1 MYIGDYSGKQ
11 CKFWDSNIAEMN
23 NNIKGNSQNHNNRFF
38 RFPYLSYSA
47 YGKRSFDIS
56 LTQWLLKIQSLKS
69 PLIYLILLSS
79 CILHSSLFYVFFSIF
94 SPLLLSYF
102 LLSSLLF
109 SIQLSFRS
117 YHQRS

>member
-56 LTQWLLKIQSLKS
+56 LTHWLLKIQSLKS
-69 PLIYLILLSS
+69 PLIYLINGVRCLTSMRKDSFMLIVMLRILFLL
-79 CILHSSLFYVFFSIF
+79 ILHVSNIL
-94 SPLLLSYF
+94 PC
-102 LLSSLLF
+102 
-109 SIQLSFRS
+109 
-117 YHQRS
+117 